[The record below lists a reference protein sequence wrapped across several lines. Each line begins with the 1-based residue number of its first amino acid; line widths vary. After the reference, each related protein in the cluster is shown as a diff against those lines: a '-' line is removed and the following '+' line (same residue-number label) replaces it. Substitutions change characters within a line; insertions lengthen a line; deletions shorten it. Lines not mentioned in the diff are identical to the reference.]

1 MDPSGFRP
9 SPRQEIQLKG
19 PRPSALSLKVSKDS
33 HSIRKPAAAA
43 APSRDPVIIYSVS
56 PKIIHAEP
64 GEFMTLVQRL
74 TGPGSATLPSPGACA
89 GALSPAARIASFE
102 KATPPAS
109 ALVDLEPDCG
119 PALGR
124 LGAFPGILSPEPAA
138 LSPIPPHLFSPSL
151 FSPESSPAFAD
162 DSPTNVGYNFLTSPS
177 SNFLSTPTVP
187 SPGTFW
193 ELLHQ
198 FPDLIEKSI

>member
-33 HSIRKPAAAA
+33 HTIRKPPAAAA
-43 APSRDPVIIYSVS
+43 AEPSRDPIIIYSVS
-56 PKIIHAEP
+56 PKIIHVEP

-74 TGPGSATLPSPGACA
+74 TGPGSAALPSPGAGA

-102 KATPPAS
+102 KASPRAS
-109 ALVDLEPDCG
+109 AFVDLESACG
-119 PALGR
+119 PALSR
-124 LGAFPGILSPEPAA
+124 QGAFQGILSPVPAD
-138 LSPIPPHLFSPSL
+138 LSPIPPNLFSPSSFDL
-151 FSPESSPAFAD
+151 SFSPESSPAFA
-162 DSPTNVGYNFLTSPS
+162 GNFLSSPS
-177 SNFLSTPTVP
+177 NNFLSTPTVP

-198 FPDLIEKSI
+198 FPDLIEK